1 MCNDGALYYAY
12 IIVGTD
18 TDARIR
24 KGYPLTSIRLRGFS
38 LLHIV
43 RETINQERG
52 LGKNEEIFRNK
63 ICMDTSDF

>member
-1 MCNDGALYYAY
+1 MTMGILVR
-12 IIVGTD
+12 IISEVHHLT
-18 TDARIR
+18 
-24 KGYPLTSIRLRGFS
+24 YPLTSIRLRGFS